1 MGIATD
7 TDGVTASMV
16 PTNFEFDYPVYL
28 ENDEEYA
35 LVVETDSIDYL
46 IWASKLGEV
55 EIATST
61 TVTTQPALDLYSS
74 LKILIIGPKIYLKM
88 LSSN

>member
-7 TDGVTASMV
+7 TDGVTASTV

-35 LVVETDSIDYL
+35 LVL
-46 IWASKLGEV
+46 RRFH
-55 EIATST
+55 
-61 TVTTQPALDLYSS
+61 
-74 LKILIIGPKIYLKM
+74 
-88 LSSN
+88 